1 LSKVLLFRGTFIKN
15 FFNLIINQGV
25 NIFIALLATRI
36 LFERLGEVQ
45 FGFVNLALSVVLLLS
60 ISVSYGYHLN
70 GPKRIALFRD
80 ESKKK
85 QILINEI
92 IVTRI
97 IIAISMAIFLFC
109 LTYFFGFFKPYST
122 LLYYS
127 LILLFSEALFPMFYF
142 QGNDKIA
149 WFSLINIFAK
159 GAYLLLI
166 ILIIKTPNDAIYVN
180 FLFGFTSF
188 LVYIIFWIFIY
199 KKEKIKWVWVSIY
212 NIKKRLIENF
222 QFFISSIAGHVSIHS
237 GLIILASF
245 VNNTVLGK
253 FALAQKIGLLMRMV
267 PVFFTQAILQK
278 ATILF
283 EKDKIEFKIYVNRI
297 FVIGLVITFLMGL
310 MVIILSKWIIFLL
323 AGSYVVYSENILKI
337 LAFIPFLSML
347 NFNNMIEILVN
358 EKKYLLTKATWI
370 TAIIMLILAIISSY
384 YYGGYGLSIA
394 LVITEIVSFI
404 VYSSLLIKNK
414 HEGV

>member
-1 LSKVLLFRGTFIKN
+1 MFRGTFIKN

-97 IIAISMAIFLFC
+97 IIAISIAIFLFC

-166 ILIIKTPNDAIYVN
+166 VLIIKTPNDAIYVN

-370 TAIIMLILAIISSY
+370 TAIIMLVLAIISSY

>member
-1 LSKVLLFRGTFIKN
+1 MFRGTFIKN

-97 IIAISMAIFLFC
+97 IIAISIAIFLFC

>member
-1 LSKVLLFRGTFIKN
+1 MFRGTFIKN
-15 FFNLIINQGV
+15 FFNLIINQV
-25 NIFIALLATRI
+25 INIFIALLATRI

-80 ESKKK
+80 EFKKK

-97 IIAISMAIFLFC
+97 IIAISIAIFLFC

-166 ILIIKTPNDAIYVN
+166 VLIIKTPNDAIYVN

-212 NIKKRLIENF
+212 NIKTRLIENF

-370 TAIIMLILAIISSY
+370 TAIIMLVLAIISSY